1 MEQTLSFIKPD
12 AVGANEIGGII
23 EKYESAGL
31 TLVAA
36 KMMHLSLNEAEKFYE
51 IHKER
56 PFFGELTSFISS
68 GPIFVMILEGPDAV
82 ATTRKIMGATDPSQ
96 AEPGTIRA
104 EYAKSIDQ
112 NAIHG
117 SDSLENA
124 KNEISFF
131 FKKDEIFTRNT

>member
-31 TLVAA
+31 ALVAA
-36 KMMHLSLNEAEKFYE
+36 KIIHLSLKDAEKFYE

-68 GPIFVMILEGPDAV
+68 GPIFVMVLEGPDAV
-82 ATTRKIMGATDPSQ
+82 ATTRNIMGATDPAK

-131 FKKDEIFTRNT
+131 FKKNEIYARNS